1 MARVLPEAYELVEDG
16 LMSEDDFRDFLFTN
30 PVRFWG
36 EANPNF
42 FNGAVVEREAAACL
56 ARGSDKKQSVKTSAA

>member
-1 MARVLPEAYELVEDG
+1 MTHVLPEAYELVADG
-16 LMSEDDFRDFLFTN
+16 LMSDEDFRNFLFTN

-42 FNGAVVEREAAACL
+42 FKNTVVEKEAAALL
-56 ARGSDKKQSVKTSAA
+56 ANVSGKASAA